1 MKKLLKFYL
10 PLFLA
15 ISSLGFFTLRY
26 LVVNHEPALKCAFGS
41 GKIVSP
47 AKKAVIK
54 IDNIESIDAKIFEL
68 NGRFYLVTESIKD
81 FDLLIVDKSANDV
94 VLPNGNCQEVLFSN
108 YLFLADCG
116 FGGVFYSSAKTESFN
131 TELKISYSDINFVV
145 PNHKIEIS
153 FKGE

>member
-1 MKKLLKFYL
+1 MKKFLRFYL

-15 ISSLGFFTLRY
+15 VSSLGFFTLRY
-26 LVVNHEPALKCAFGS
+26 LVVNHEPALKCVLGA

-54 IDNIESIDAKIFEL
+54 IDNIESIDAKIFEA
-68 NGRFYLVTESIKD
+68 NGSFYLATESVKD
-81 FDLLIVDKSANDV
+81 FDLLIIDKSINEVA
-94 VLPNGNCQEVLFSN
+94 LPNGNCQEVLFSN

-116 FGGVFYSSAKTESFN
+116 YSGVFYSSAKADNFN
-131 TELKISYSDINFVV
+131 TQLKISDSDITFVV